1 MMNKWEVA
9 RYLIDAKKNI
19 DSIMYINKN
28 IYELNNIDV
37 SLKIRNVMQSFY
49 LNLSYVLDEKYNTRD
64 KKQSIC
70 RNNKIIESIY
80 YERDKDKAHKDSNYK
95 RTKYDSIEEI
105 IESMKKQIFEVRKK
119 CEDIIAKE
127 VTLDFV
133 PHDKELFRI
142 VNGINR
148 EKEDKIC
155 RKKYFISDS
164 LNENNITRKI
174 FYDTEELKEN
184 REKDKYAVIMKDGI
198 NIYEGIQERQDAC
211 IKVNV
216 LNNTNIWVQFN
227 SKSKKKIEKLIKTGL
242 VNKYGIPLSFE
253 EMSQEQWKVFTKI
266 IKNEEGEK
274 IE

>member
-1 MMNKWEVA
+1 MNKWEVA

-37 SLKIRNVMQSFY
+37 SLKIRDVMQSFY
-49 LNLSYVLDEKYNTRD
+49 LNLSYVLDEKYDTRD

-142 VNGINR
+142 VNGISR

-164 LNENNITRKI
+164 LNENNITRNI
-174 FYDTEELKEN
+174 FYDTEELKGN

-242 VNKYGIPLSFE
+242 VNKYGIPLSYE

>member
-37 SLKIRNVMQSFY
+37 NLKIRDVMRSFY
-49 LNLSYVLDEKYNTRD
+49 LNLSYVLDEKYDTRD
-64 KKQSIC
+64 KKQIIC

-148 EKEDKIC
+148 EKEDKIY

-242 VNKYGIPLSFE
+242 VNKYGIPLSYE
-253 EMSQEQWKVFTKI
+253 EMSQEQRKVFTKI

>member
-37 SLKIRNVMQSFY
+37 SLKIRDVMQSFY
-49 LNLSYVLDEKYNTRD
+49 LNLSYVLDEKYNTKD

-80 YERDKDKAHKDSNYK
+80 YERDKDKAHKDSNYQ

-242 VNKYGIPLSFE
+242 VNKYGIPLSYE

-266 IKNEEGEK
+266 MKNEEGEK

>member
-1 MMNKWEVA
+1 MNKWEVA

-80 YERDKDKAHKDSNYK
+80 YERDKDKAHKDSNYQ

-105 IESMKKQIFEVRKK
+105 VESMKKQIFEVRKK

-211 IKVNV
+211 IKINV

>member
-1 MMNKWEVA
+1 MNKWEVA

-49 LNLSYVLDEKYNTRD
+49 LNLSYVLDEKYDTRD
-64 KKQSIC
+64 KKQCIC

-80 YERDKDKAHKDSNYK
+80 YERDKDKAHKDSNYQ

-105 IESMKKQIFEVRKK
+105 IETMKKQIFEVRKK

>member
-1 MMNKWEVA
+1 MNKWEVA

-49 LNLSYVLDEKYNTRD
+49 LNLSYVLDEKYNTKD

-242 VNKYGIPLSFE
+242 VNKYGIPLSYE

>member
-70 RNNKIIESIY
+70 KNNKIIESIY
-80 YERDKDKAHKDSNYK
+80 YERDKDKAHKDSNYQ

-266 IKNEEGEK
+266 MKNEEGEK

>member
-80 YERDKDKAHKDSNYK
+80 YERDKDKAHKDSNYH

-211 IKVNV
+211 IKINV

>member
-1 MMNKWEVA
+1 MNKWEVA

-70 RNNKIIESIY
+70 RNNKIIKSIY
-80 YERDKDKAHKDSNYK
+80 YERDKDKAHKDSNYQ

-266 IKNEEGEK
+266 MKNEEGEK

>member
-80 YERDKDKAHKDSNYK
+80 YERDKDKAHKDSNYQ

-242 VNKYGIPLSFE
+242 VNKYGIPLSYE

>member
-80 YERDKDKAHKDSNYK
+80 YERDKDKAHKDSNYQ

>member
-80 YERDKDKAHKDSNYK
+80 YERDKDKAHKDSNYQ
-95 RTKYDSIEEI
+95 RTKYESIEEI

-133 PHDKELFRI
+133 PYDKELFRI

-266 IKNEEGEK
+266 MKNEEGEK

>member
-37 SLKIRNVMQSFY
+37 SLKIRDVMQSFY
-49 LNLSYVLDEKYNTRD
+49 LNLSYVLDEKYNTKD

-95 RTKYDSIEEI
+95 RTKYDSVEEI

-242 VNKYGIPLSFE
+242 VNKYGIPLSYE

-266 IKNEEGEK
+266 MKNEEGEK

>member
-80 YERDKDKAHKDSNYK
+80 YERDKDKAHKDSNYQ

-211 IKVNV
+211 IKINV

>member
-1 MMNKWEVA
+1 MNKWEVA

-80 YERDKDKAHKDSNYK
+80 YERDKDKAHKDSNYQ

-105 IESMKKQIFEVRKK
+105 IETMKKQIFEVRKK

-148 EKEDKIC
+148 EKEDKIY

-242 VNKYGIPLSFE
+242 VNKYGIPLSYE
-253 EMSQEQWKVFTKI
+253 EMSEEQWKVFTKI

>member
-9 RYLIDAKKNI
+9 RYLIDEKKNI

-37 SLKIRNVMQSFY
+37 SLKIRDVMRSFY
-49 LNLSYVLDEKYNTRD
+49 LNLSYVLDEKYDTRD
-64 KKQSIC
+64 KKQCIC

-80 YERDKDKAHKDSNYK
+80 YERDKDKAHKDSNYQ

-105 IESMKKQIFEVRKK
+105 IETMKKQIFEVRKK

-148 EKEDKIC
+148 EKEDKIY

-242 VNKYGIPLSFE
+242 VNKYGIPLSYE

>member
-1 MMNKWEVA
+1 MNKWEVA

-80 YERDKDKAHKDSNYK
+80 YERDKDKAHKDSNYH

-211 IKVNV
+211 IKINV

>member
-37 SLKIRNVMQSFY
+37 SLKIRDVMQSFY
-49 LNLSYVLDEKYNTRD
+49 LNLSYVLDEKYNTKD

-80 YERDKDKAHKDSNYK
+80 YERDKDKAHKDSNYQ

>member
-80 YERDKDKAHKDSNYK
+80 YERDKDKAHKDSNYQ

-105 IESMKKQIFEVRKK
+105 VESMKKQIFEVRKK

-198 NIYEGIQERQDAC
+198 NIYEAIQERQDDC
-211 IKVNV
+211 IKINV

>member
-37 SLKIRNVMQSFY
+37 SLKIRDVMQSFY
-49 LNLSYVLDEKYNTRD
+49 LNLSYVLDEKYNTKD

-80 YERDKDKAHKDSNYK
+80 YERDKDKAHKDSNYQ

-242 VNKYGIPLSFE
+242 VNKYGIPLSYE

>member
-37 SLKIRNVMQSFY
+37 NLKIRDVMRSFY
-49 LNLSYVLDEKYNTRD
+49 LNLSYVLDEKYDTRD
-64 KKQSIC
+64 KKQCIC

-80 YERDKDKAHKDSNYK
+80 YERDKDKAHKDSNYQ

-105 IESMKKQIFEVRKK
+105 IETMKKQIFEVRKK

-148 EKEDKIC
+148 EKEYKIC

-242 VNKYGIPLSFE
+242 VNKYGIPLSYE

>member
-1 MMNKWEVA
+1 MNKWEVA

-37 SLKIRNVMQSFY
+37 NLKIRDVMRSFY
-49 LNLSYVLDEKYNTRD
+49 LNLSYVLDEKYDTRD

-242 VNKYGIPLSFE
+242 VNKYGIPLSYE
-253 EMSQEQWKVFTKI
+253 EMSQEQRKVFTKI

>member
-49 LNLSYVLDEKYNTRD
+49 LNLSYVLDEKYDTRD

-80 YERDKDKAHKDSNYK
+80 YERDKDKAHKDSNYQ

-227 SKSKKKIEKLIKTGL
+227 SKSKKKMEKLIKTGL

-266 IKNEEGEK
+266 RKNEEGEK

>member
-37 SLKIRNVMQSFY
+37 SLKIRDVMQSFY
-49 LNLSYVLDEKYNTRD
+49 LNLSYVLDEKYDTRD

-80 YERDKDKAHKDSNYK
+80 YERDKDKAHKDSNYQ

-266 IKNEEGEK
+266 MKNEEGEK

>member
-1 MMNKWEVA
+1 MNKWEVA

-37 SLKIRNVMQSFY
+37 SLKIRDVMRSFY
-49 LNLSYVLDEKYNTRD
+49 LNLSYVLDEKYDTRD
-64 KKQSIC
+64 KKQCIC

-80 YERDKDKAHKDSNYK
+80 YERDKDKAHKDSNYQ

-105 IESMKKQIFEVRKK
+105 IETMKKQIFEVRKK

>member
-37 SLKIRNVMQSFY
+37 SLKIRDVMQSFY
-49 LNLSYVLDEKYNTRD
+49 LNLSYVLDEKYNTKD

-95 RTKYDSIEEI
+95 RTKYDTVEKI

-127 VTLDFV
+127 VTLYFV

-242 VNKYGIPLSFE
+242 VNKYGIPLSYE

>member
-1 MMNKWEVA
+1 MNKWEVA

-37 SLKIRNVMQSFY
+37 NLKIRDVMRSFY
-49 LNLSYVLDEKYNTRD
+49 LNLSYVLDEKYDTRD
-64 KKQSIC
+64 KKQCIC

-80 YERDKDKAHKDSNYK
+80 YERDKDKAHKDSNYQ

-105 IESMKKQIFEVRKK
+105 IETMKKQIFEVRKK

>member
-37 SLKIRNVMQSFY
+37 SLKIRDVMQSFY
-49 LNLSYVLDEKYNTRD
+49 LNLSYVLDEKYDTRD

-266 IKNEEGEK
+266 MKNEEGEK

>member
-1 MMNKWEVA
+1 MNKWEVA

-80 YERDKDKAHKDSNYK
+80 YERDKDKAHKDSNYQ

-242 VNKYGIPLSFE
+242 VNKYGIPLSYE

-266 IKNEEGEK
+266 MKNEEGEK

>member
-28 IYELNNIDV
+28 IYEFNNIDV
-37 SLKIRNVMQSFY
+37 SLKIRDVMQSFY
-49 LNLSYVLDEKYNTRD
+49 LNLSYVLDEKYNTKD

-242 VNKYGIPLSFE
+242 VNKYGIPLSYE

>member
-49 LNLSYVLDEKYNTRD
+49 LNLSYVLDEKYDTRD

-80 YERDKDKAHKDSNYK
+80 YERDKDKAHKDSNYQ

>member
-1 MMNKWEVA
+1 
-9 RYLIDAKKNI
+9 
-19 DSIMYINKN
+19 
-28 IYELNNIDV
+28 
-37 SLKIRNVMQSFY
+37 MQSFY
-49 LNLSYVLDEKYNTRD
+49 LNLSYVLDEKYDKRD

-148 EKEDKIC
+148 EK
-155 RKKYFISDS
+155 
-164 LNENNITRKI
+164 
-174 FYDTEELKEN
+174 
-184 REKDKYAVIMKDGI
+184 DKYAVIMKDGI

-227 SKSKKKIEKLIKTGL
+227 SKSKKKIGKLIKTGL
-242 VNKYGIPLSFE
+242 VNKYGIPLSYE

>member
-70 RNNKIIESIY
+70 RNNKIIKSIY
-80 YERDKDKAHKDSNYK
+80 YERDKDKAHKDSNYQ

-266 IKNEEGEK
+266 MKNEEGEK

>member
-37 SLKIRNVMQSFY
+37 SLKIRDVMRSFY
-49 LNLSYVLDEKYNTRD
+49 LNLSYVLDEKYDTRD
-64 KKQSIC
+64 KKQCIC

-80 YERDKDKAHKDSNYK
+80 YERDKDKAHKDSNYQ

-105 IESMKKQIFEVRKK
+105 IETMKKQIFEVRKK

>member
-37 SLKIRNVMQSFY
+37 SLKIRDVMQSFY
-49 LNLSYVLDEKYNTRD
+49 LNLSYVLDEKYNTKD

-80 YERDKDKAHKDSNYK
+80 YERDKDKAHKDSNYQ

-105 IESMKKQIFEVRKK
+105 IETMKKQIFEVRKK

-164 LNENNITRKI
+164 QNENNITRKI

-242 VNKYGIPLSFE
+242 VNKYGIPLSYE

>member
-37 SLKIRNVMQSFY
+37 NLKIRDVMRSFY
-49 LNLSYVLDEKYNTRD
+49 LNLSYVLDEKYDTRD
-64 KKQSIC
+64 KKQCIC

-80 YERDKDKAHKDSNYK
+80 YERDKDTAHKDSNYQ

-105 IESMKKQIFEVRKK
+105 IETMKKQIFEVRKK

-266 IKNEEGEK
+266 MKNEEGEK